1 MSKRIIVL
9 LKPFCKEQSIYVY
22 EDGNAIDAK
31 EIEMK
36 ELNNQLEIFIKEY
49 DISQVDLVGPSQY
62 AKGISKKFK
71 KEKLTTYT
79 ENKVT
84 ISII

>member
-1 MSKRIIVL
+1 MSRRIIVL

-36 ELNNQLEIFIKEY
+36 ELNNQLETFIKEY
-49 DISQVDLVGPSQY
+49 NISQVVYSLHR
-62 AKGISKKFK
+62 SKFLKSEF
-71 KEKLTTYT
+71 LGLSYL
-79 ENKVT
+79 
-84 ISII
+84 

>member
-1 MSKRIIVL
+1 
-9 LKPFCKEQSIYVY
+9 
-22 EDGNAIDAK
+22 
-31 EIEMK
+31 MK

-79 ENKVT
+79 ENKVI